1 MLNTPVLVWYK
12 VTSGL
17 YNSWLGDCL
26 GTPGVA
32 DIDAGQRQP
41 GCVESPHPCPS
52 LVELFLVAQQSPEW
66 AKKCT
71 FLFLGHSRAHPRVH
85 LQPLRQRPREQLAP
99 HLSRQDR
106 ARRQVHA
113 RDHQAA
119 GIRTLVR
126 RSQPF
131 AGLQGW
137 PSSWRVGLV
146 EISPE
151 LACLVLL
158 MKIYFSNLLKT
169 HARLCSALT

>member
-1 MLNTPVLVWYK
+1 MLNTPVLIWYK
-12 VTSGL
+12 VTQH
-17 YNSWLGDCL
+17 LGCTVLGWGDRW

-32 DIDAGQRQP
+32 DIDAGERQP
-41 GCVESPHPCPS
+41 GCVESIHPCIVPES
-52 LVELFLVAQQSPEW
+52 VSGRAFLGWTTITGVD
-66 AKKCT
+66 KKCT

-151 LACLVLL
+151 LACLVSFNEDLFF
-158 MKIYFSNLLKT
+158 KST
-169 HARLCSALT
+169 